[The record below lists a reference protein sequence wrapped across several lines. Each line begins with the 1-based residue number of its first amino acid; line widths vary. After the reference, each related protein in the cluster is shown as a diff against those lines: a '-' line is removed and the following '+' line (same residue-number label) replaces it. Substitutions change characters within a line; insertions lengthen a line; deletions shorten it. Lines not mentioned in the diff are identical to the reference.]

1 MPPLAGFFGKFFLF
15 KYLAVS
21 GNMTLA
27 AIAGLASGISVYA
40 YIRILKPIFFGDSEP
55 QAQLPAAA
63 PSQRLGAYA
72 LIAVLSTL
80 STRKPSIKTTNS
92 APIKPSSSPATDKI
106 ISF

>member
-1 MPPLAGFFGKFFLF
+1 
-15 KYLAVS
+15 
-21 GNMTLA
+21 MTLA

-72 LIAVLSTL
+72 LIAVLSFFAAFSAFL
-80 STRKPSIKTTNS
+80 YNS
-92 APIKPSSSPATDKI
+92 GVTAVQKI
-106 ISF
+106 Y